1 MVDEPGARLDKYVT
15 EHCAGLS
22 RTQAQKLIID
32 GHVKVNDS
40 PAKSG
45 LKLNQGDRL
54 TVSLPPPASTT
65 LTPEDIPIAILYVDD
80 DLIVVDKP
88 TGLTDHP
95 AAGHPTG
102 TLVNA
107 LLSHLPGLPDTG
119 DWQRPGIVHR
129 LDRDTSG
136 VMLVAKNN
144 TAHINLAAQFKAR
157 TVVKTY
163 LVLVKGRL
171 TPADGAIEAPIGRD
185 SAHRERMA
193 VVAESRGRDARTD
206 YHVIEYIGD
215 YTLLEVKPETGRTHQ
230 IRVHLGA
237 IGYPVAGDKVYGVKT
252 PHLHRQFVHAARL
265 GFTLPSTGKY
275 VEFSAALASDLSH
288 ALEELRVLANPN
300 I

>member
-1 MVDEPGARLDKYVT
+1 MDEPAGRLDKYVT
-15 EHCAGLS
+15 EHCPGVS
-22 RTQAQKLIID
+22 RTQAQKMIID
-32 GHVKVNDS
+32 GYVKVNDG

-45 LKLNQGDRL
+45 LKLNPGDRL

-65 LTPEDIPIAILYVDD
+65 LTPEDIPVNILYEDN

-88 TGLTDHP
+88 PGLTVHP
-95 AAGHPTG
+95 APGHPTG

-144 TAHINLAAQFKAR
+144 AAHVNLAAQFKAR

-237 IGYPVAGDKVYGVKT
+237 IGYPVAGDKIYGVKT
-252 PHLHRQFVHAARL
+252 PHLHRQFVHATRL
-265 GFTLPSTGKY
+265 GFTLPSTGKF
-275 VEFSAALASDLSH
+275 VEFSAALPPDLAH
-288 ALEELRVLANPN
+288 ALEELRALANPN

>member
-22 RTQAQKLIID
+22 RTQTQKLIGD
-32 GHVKVNDS
+32 GCVTVNDH

-45 LKLNQGDRL
+45 LKLNLGDRL

-65 LTPEDIPIAILYVDD
+65 LTPEDIPVNILYEDD

-88 TGLTDHP
+88 SGLTVHP
-95 AAGHPTG
+95 APGHPNG

-107 LLSHLPGLPDTG
+107 LLSHLPSLPDTG

-136 VMLVAKNN
+136 VMLVAKNSA
-144 TAHINLAAQFKAR
+144 AHTNLAAQFKAR

-171 TPADGAIEAPIGRD
+171 APADGAIEAPIGRD
-185 SAHRERMA
+185 SSHRERMA
-193 VVAESRGRDARTD
+193 VVAESRGREARTD
-206 YHVIEYIGD
+206 YHVIKYIGN

-230 IRVHLGA
+230 IRVHLEA
-237 IGYPVAGDKVYGVKT
+237 IGYPVVGDRVYGVKS
-252 PHLHRQFVHAARL
+252 PHLHRQFVHATRL
-265 GFTLPSTGKY
+265 GLTLPSTGKF
-275 VEFSAALASDLSH
+275 VEFSAPLASDLDE
-288 ALEELRVLANPN
+288 ALEKLRAE
-300 I
+300 IKS